1 MSKEPGPRMTLEEL
15 RGELITNVP
24 TWFLKS
30 VTYKGEVTGW
40 LRGIIEKEIKKRGD
54 EYVKWIK

>member
-1 MSKEPGPRMTLEEL
+1 MTLEEL